1 MHGATAPRGKAVSGI
16 AGLAVWATL
25 KKPNNKNPP
34 LRMVS
39 FYQAVFNVTIS
50 NVNVSNAMQI
60 LRLDP
65 QRMHQDFRVQEIIRI
80 GILTVFIHRIF
91 IARIL
96 MCFINQKICQAI
108 SLVEFQQ

>member
-1 MHGATAPRGKAVSGI
+1 
-16 AGLAVWATL
+16 
-25 KKPNNKNPP
+25 
-34 LRMVS
+34 MVS

-91 IARIL
+91 IARNFMYVFHQSEDL
-96 MCFINQKICQAI
+96 PSYLVGRI
-108 SLVEFQQ
+108 SKVIRACLKLGD

>member
-1 MHGATAPRGKAVSGI
+1 
-16 AGLAVWATL
+16 
-25 KKPNNKNPP
+25 
-34 LRMVS
+34 MVS

-108 SLVEFQQ
+108 SLVEFQK